1 MRSSENRPKLD
12 GIIILGDI
20 DSEQMYDDYTTIV
33 KTLCGDTAPGTVVIA
48 GKMLA
53 RRENDELKLK
63 STIARYMGT
72 RESGNRIIG
81 MLLNRIPMRFYELER
96 VVRKYVTEHYRE
108 KAERTAQEQR
118 AEIRRQDKMRLRR
131 SEDDESGDEDAQFHE
146 CRPVDEEQTKLG
158 KAIEDLQRHSQRVN
172 SEISKLRNS
181 LDRCSNSN
189 RDMRKDVEALC
200 SKITSLTQTTSSYG
214 ARVEAQ
220 SHIVTDVKARL
231 SALESYTKASADN
244 VKGARD
250 ELDEVRKRLGEVAQ
264 GDDVQRLRDQVE
276 GLIRKAEESE
286 KASSQISGLYT
297 SRISSLNARLEHDR
311 VEIERLKQD
320 NKELHLLLQ
329 AKDQEHIEETEALQH
344 DCRVLKEQNESWKKE
359 FVSMKNRMAAI
370 ESSVESVVQARD
382 AREHEEED
390 GWFVA

>member
-1 MRSSENRPKLD
+1 MLFRS
-12 GIIILGDI
+12 
-20 DSEQMYDDYTTIV
+20 
-33 KTLCGDTAPGTVVIA
+33 
-48 GKMLA
+48 
-53 RRENDELKLK
+53 
-63 STIARYMGT
+63 
-72 RESGNRIIG
+72 
-81 MLLNRIPMRFYELER
+81 
-96 VVRKYVTEHYRE
+96 
-108 KAERTAQEQR
+108 
-118 AEIRRQDKMRLRR
+118 
-131 SEDDESGDEDAQFHE
+131 
-146 CRPVDEEQTKLG
+146 
-158 KAIEDLQRHSQRVN
+158 
-172 SEISKLRNS
+172 
-181 LDRCSNSN
+181 
-189 RDMRKDVEALC
+189 LC
-200 SKITSLTQTTSSYG
+200 SKITSLTQTTSSCG

-220 SHIVTDVKARL
+220 AHIVTDVKARL
-231 SALESYTKASADN
+231 SALESYTRTSTDS

-344 DCRVLKEQNESWKKE
+344 DCRVLKEQNENWKKE
-359 FVSMKNRMAAI
+359 FVSMRNRMAAI